1 MSVRLLVFDSGIG
14 GLSVLSEIRRR
25 VPEADIVYVAD
36 DLAFPYGD
44 WEDAPL
50 RDHIVAL
57 VGRLIERFSPHA
69 VVIACNTAATLVLP
83 ALPVGGVL
91 GVLGVLG
98 VVAVLP
104 ALLLVSLPSFFP
116 QALNTR
122 AATSAAS
129 NTECF
134 IFIPL
139 KKMYF

>member
-1 MSVRLLVFDSGIG
+1 
-14 GLSVLSEIRRR
+14 VLSELLP
-25 VPEADIVYVAD
+25 VPLLPLDPGGVLLLLLPGVAE
-36 DLAFPYGD
+36 LLPP
-44 WEDAPL
+44 APGVG
-50 RDHIVAL
+50 VAL
-57 VGRLIERFSPHA
+57 LLDPPAPPAALLLSVPLEPPA
-69 VVIACNTAATLVLP
+69 VPVLPALLPPLALGLSLVLP

-91 GVLGVLG
+91 GVLDVLG

-116 QALNTR
+116 QALNAR

-134 IFIPL
+134 IFVPL